1 MGAKNSA
8 ASKPENRIVLF
19 KRRVCKVLFLLANR
33 ILPPYKYCKWGNRLQ
48 SFLGRQAFSHVGKNV
63 CWGKGLIVAL
73 DLHIGDNSGIGDDSK
88 IDPKIT
94 IGNDV
99 MIGKN
104 LRAFTSNHVTARTD
118 IPMRLQGLEEISPL
132 AIGNDVWICED
143 VIITARC
150 NRIGDGSIVAA
161 GSVVTK
167 DVEPY
172 SVVGGNPA
180 RFIRYRKPSPAQG
193 E

>member
-1 MGAKNSA
+1 MAVENPTA
-8 ASKPENRIVLF
+8 VKPVNRVVLF
-19 KRRVCKVLFLLANR
+19 KRRVCKVLFLIANR
-33 ILPPYKYCKWGNRLQ
+33 VLPPYKYCKWGNSLQ
-48 SFLGRQAFSHVGKNV
+48 TFLARHAFSHVGKGV
-63 CWGKGLIVAL
+63 CWGKGVIVAL
-73 DLHIGDNSGIGDDSK
+73 DLTIGDNSGIGDECK

-104 LRAFTSNHVTARTD
+104 LRAFTSNHVTTRTD
-118 IPMRLQGLEEISPL
+118 IPMRLQGLEPISPL

-150 NRIGDGSIVAA
+150 NRIGDGSIIAA
-161 GSVVTK
+161 GSVVTR

-180 RFIRYRKPSPAQG
+180 RFIRYRKPTPDVEG
-193 E
+193 

>member
-1 MGAKNSA
+1 MDS
-8 ASKPENRIVLF
+8 ENRIVMF
-19 KRRVCKVLFLLANR
+19 RRRVYKVLFLLADT
-33 ILPPYKYCKWGNRLQ
+33 ILPPNKYCNWVNGVK
-48 SFLGRQAFSHVGKNV
+48 SFLGRRAFVHVGKDVN
-63 CWGKGLIVAL
+63 WGKGLTIAL
-73 DLHIGDNSGIGDDSK
+73 DFSIGDNSGVGDCSK
-88 IDPKIT
+88 IDGKVT
-94 IGNDV
+94 IGDDV

-104 LRAFTSNHVTARTD
+104 LRAFTSNHVTTRTD

-143 VIITARC
+143 VIITSGC
-150 NRIGDGSIVAA
+150 CRIGDGSIIAA

-167 DVEPY
+167 DVAPY

-180 RFIRYRKPSPAQG
+180 RLIRYRKPVPDAG